1 MKGKQFPRRIKDIV
15 TCDAIRFL
23 QFGSPHAVSAQ
34 AQYVCAEMSEVWVN
48 IGYRLSAFGFLASHK
63 PKLTGNYGFKD
74 QWLAL
79 QWIRENIE
87 SFGGAIS
94 SHCSLDFGY
103 KFLFSG
109 DPDNIQIQGHSAG
122 KNFQRQAPSS
132 IAN

>member
-1 MKGKQFPRRIKDIV
+1 MRDI
-15 TCDAIRFL
+15 IRFL
-23 QFGSPHAVSAQ
+23 QSGSPHALSAQ

-48 IGYRLSAFGFLASHK
+48 IGYRLSVFGFLASHK

-94 SHCSLDFGY
+94 SRCSLDLGTNLLSQEILITY
-103 KFLFSG
+103 KSKAILPVKIS
-109 DPDNIQIQGHSAG
+109 SVRCLA
-122 KNFQRQAPSS
+122 SS
-132 IAN
+132 IANAFCD